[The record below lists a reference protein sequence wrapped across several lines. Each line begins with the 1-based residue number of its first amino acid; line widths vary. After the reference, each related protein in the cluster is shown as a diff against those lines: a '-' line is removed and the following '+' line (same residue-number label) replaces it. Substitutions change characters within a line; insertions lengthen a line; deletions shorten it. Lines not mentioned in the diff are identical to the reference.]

1 MAVVTFDALLRG
13 LKQGGT
19 PAAVYYLH
27 GDEDVLKDE
36 AVRALVDRML
46 DPGARDFNFDQRS
59 AADLDPEAFHSLVN
73 TPPLL
78 AAARVVVLRGIED
91 VRKTSKVRQELLRY
105 LESPSPTTLL
115 ILVQGAGQPPDAELA
130 RSASAVAV
138 EPLPH
143 ARVLKWVAHRAGQ
156 LKLAFEPDA
165 VELLVQSVGR
175 DLGALGGEL
184 EKLAALTAGRRAG
197 HAGVRGGT
205 LGHCARRCGSP
216 SMPTARSSR
225 PRSPTS
231 RGFSYSWCCRS
242 ARSSRRQREARTAG
256 RSDRRTDTGPRRRA
270 SVRQSDRP
278 TVRPDRLR
286 PRARPPHR
294 PDPSGLRPRHH
305 APAARAPL
313 APGFALPGSAVHRR
327 AHRDGRRCRCHQSPT
342 RGRRVRALGLG
353 RFGARAAHAALFR
366 AGGPGGDGA
375 GSGAAAARLPRYAAQ
390 AARGLL
396 GCPGLLRSE
405 GRRARVRLDPRGTR
419 LGWERR
425 RV

>member
-138 EPLPH
+138 AVEPLPH

-184 EKLAALTAGRRAG
+184 EKLAALTAGRPAGGLATRADVAALVG
-197 HAGVRGGT
+197 TRPGETLQDLIDAALERRTPVAARLVEPVLEQAGMTGVRVLMALGT
-205 LGHCARRCGSP
+205 ALVGTALAR
-216 SMPTARSSR
+216 AELD
-225 PRSPTS
+225 
-231 RGFSYSWCCRS
+231 RG
-242 ARSSRRQREARTAG
+242 T
-256 RSDRRTDTGPRRRA
+256 P
-270 SVRQSDRP
+270 P
-278 TVRPDRLR
+278 
-286 PRARPPHR
+286 ARPEAALLGQLRAAR
-294 PDPSGLRPRHH
+294 PYGLRPRHH
-305 APAARAPL
+305 ASAARAPL

-353 RFGARAAHAALFR
+353 RFGARAPHAALFR
-366 AGGPGGDGA
+366 AGRPGGDGA

-419 LGWERR
+419 RA
-425 RV
+425 